1 MKKLILIV
9 VTFVGCLQLNAQ
21 QDPHFAQFFD
31 NMLFV
36 NPAYAG
42 SRDVLNVTGIHREQ
56 WVGFAGR
63 PSSTTLSLHSPLS
76 YRSIG
81 LGITVVDD
89 KVGPFKQNM
98 FYGDFSY
105 SIKFKNKSK
114 LAFGLKGGLN
124 LINIGTGNL
133 NVNDN
138 TDQAFSQSVSNL
150 VNPNFG
156 FGVYYHSSK
165 FFIGASTPKLLE
177 KSYDGTVTNL
187 EKRHYF
193 FNVGGVIPVNRIL
206 KLRPIVQTKLTVG
219 APVSIDASCAA
230 IVREK
235 LYLGAIYR
243 LDAAFGAYVQYQ
255 IAPSFR
261 FGFATEFGTQEIR
274 QYNSGTFEVMASYE
288 LVFRK
293 DGVRSPRFF

>member
-1 MKKLILIV
+1 
-9 VTFVGCLQLNAQ
+9 
-21 QDPHFAQFFD
+21 
-31 NMLFV
+31 
-36 NPAYAG
+36 
-42 SRDVLNVTGIHREQ
+42 
-56 WVGFAGR
+56 
-63 PSSTTLSLHSPLS
+63 
-76 YRSIG
+76 
-81 LGITVVDD
+81 
-89 KVGPFKQNM
+89 
-98 FYGDFSY
+98 
-105 SIKFKNKSK
+105 
-114 LAFGLKGGLN
+114 
-124 LINIGTGNL
+124 
-133 NVNDN
+133 
-138 TDQAFSQSVSNL
+138 
-150 VNPNFG
+150 
-156 FGVYYHSSK
+156 
-165 FFIGASTPKLLE
+165 
-177 KSYDGTVTNL
+177 
-187 EKRHYF
+187 
-193 FNVGGVIPVNRIL
+193 VGGVIPVNRIL